1 MGRFGAIAIRA
12 AIVLWT
18 CERSVWDPTAMQP
31 TKTRADLWMDLG
43 LVAFLIALN
52 VVARLLPHA
61 PGFLPVAASGLFA
74 ARVLRI
80 PALAL
85 LVPVLGMILSDVAL
99 PGEDWRIQAV
109 GFAAI
114 AIPALAGMLTR
125 RWRGV
130 LPVVATMVPCSVLF
144 FLLSNGAVWAFG
156 NLYPLTLEG
165 LTQCY
170 IAALPFLEKTMLG
183 DLFWTGV
190 LFGGAWLVQHVPA
203 LSRRAL

>member
-1 MGRFGAIAIRA
+1 MHNGNSHLKG
-12 AIVLWT
+12 L
-18 CERSVWDPTAMQP
+18 TAMQ
-31 TKTRADLWMDLG
+31 TRTRSDLWMDLA
-43 LVAFLIALN
+43 LVAFLVVLC

-80 PALAL
+80 PALAIA
-85 LVPVLGMILSDVAL
+85 VPVLAMILSDAFL

-114 AIPALAGMLTR
+114 AIPAVAGIATR
-125 RWRGV
+125 RFSGV
-130 LPVVATMVPCSVLF
+130 LPTIATVIASSILF
-144 FLLSNGAVWAFG
+144 FLLSNGAVWAFSTM
-156 NLYPLTLEG
+156 YPRTLEG

-183 DLFWTGV
+183 DLVWTGV
-190 LFGGAWLVQHVPA
+190 LFGGFWLVQRTPA
-203 LSRRAL
+203 LARRRAH